1 MKKLEGGS
9 MSPSIEE
16 QIERL
21 KSTIA
26 EMEAQREAL
35 GDELVDA
42 GLAPF
47 QRKLDELVA
56 QLEAR
61 QAGYSE
67 VTARQR
73 KLVTLLFMDIAGSTS
88 IAQHMDP
95 EDVGEVFD
103 AALKKLAGPIQEHG
117 GRVTRFM
124 GDGFLSVFGA
134 PTAREDDPEQ
144 AVRAGLKI
152 LSLAGEVVRE
162 LENQWEIEGF
172 QVRIGINTGLV
183 LLGGE
188 TEAEDTLMGSPVN
201 LAARLENA
209 APPGGLLVSHDTYRH
224 IRGVFDV
231 EPWEPLQVKG
241 FDEAVQ
247 VYKVLRAR
255 PRAFRI
261 YTRGVEG
268 VETRMIG
275 RHDELKYLQDALL
288 TAIEEDEGQLVTIT
302 GEAGVGKSR
311 LLYEFENWIELQPQQ
326 VYFFEGRG
334 RQEAQGLPYGLLR
347 DMFGFRFQIQD
358 EDSAE
363 TAREKIQTGFTEV
376 FDGGNESLM
385 RAHIL
390 GQLLGFDLRASPH
403 LKGMLEDAE
412 QLRNRALMYLGE
424 YFQELCRQDP
434 VVILL
439 EDIHWADDSS
449 LDALNWLGERMQY
462 HPFLVVCAAR
472 QSLFERRPYWG
483 EGLVYNHYLELEPL
497 SRRESRQLVAEILKL
512 ADQVPP
518 ELSRLVVE
526 GAEGNPFYVEELV
539 KMLVEDGVIIKGEET
554 WQVHPGRLT
563 EIEVP
568 PTLAGV
574 LQARLDS
581 LPVEERA
588 VLQQASVVGRLFWDR
603 VVAHIQAA
611 VGGSPQEVPN
621 ALTALHSREMVYRR
635 EASTF
640 TDARE
645 YLFKHDILR
654 EVTYEGVLKRLRRRY
669 HGLVADWMIA
679 HIAERAGEYSGMIAG
694 HLLLAGRVEQAGE
707 FFLQAGQAALTSY
720 ANHEA
725 EGYFRQVLELS
736 PPDDQKAAC
745 LAGLGEALSRQ
756 GRRDDSIEVFR
767 QGIDLYLELEQS
779 DAAADLYAR
788 LARALWWD
796 DYQKAWQACQE
807 GLRRLE
813 GTPDSPGMARL
824 LAEAGRTAHFRARP
838 SEEVI
843 SLCQRAIE
851 IAERQGEVKAKADAS
866 INIALATD
874 DSTKRYQ
881 LMQEAAAFCE
891 ANGLWRQARRAYNN
905 LGSLSSE
912 NLQGLESV
920 YKYYSKSVEIAV
932 KIGDIEGLLFG
943 LENLASILIDQGHL
957 KTVEDQSREILDRST
972 VPPSRAEEFLEE
984 LRAMTCQ
991 PKGEWDQAAEFS
1003 RQYRDEARQG
1013 GKIQEIATC
1022 NLGLA
1027 SACME
1032 LNQFVEMID
1041 LSEAEAA
1048 LRENIDMD
1056 WDAVESRFEMAV
1068 LLSQQER
1075 YSEAREW
1082 LAEVIDDLNEPISG
1096 INQALT
1102 IWAQAEIA
1110 RAESRWDEALLGYQ
1124 TIIEYTQQYGYRW
1137 QLARQL
1143 INLGD
1148 VLQGRD
1154 ETGDREKAKEA
1165 FSQSLEMFK
1174 EMGASGYIRVLEER
1188 LPPY

>member
-1 MKKLEGGS
+1 
-9 MSPSIEE
+9 
-16 QIERL
+16 
-21 KSTIA
+21 
-26 EMEAQREAL
+26 MEAQREAL

-67 VTARQR
+67 VTARPR

-449 LDALNWLGERMQY
+449 LDALNWLGER
-462 HPFLVVCAAR
+462 
-472 QSLFERRPYWG
+472 
-483 EGLVYNHYLELEPL
+483 
-497 SRRESRQLVAEILKL
+497 
-512 ADQVPP
+512 
-518 ELSRLVVE
+518 
-526 GAEGNPFYVEELV
+526 
-539 KMLVEDGVIIKGEET
+539 
-554 WQVHPGRLT
+554 
-563 EIEVP
+563 
-568 PTLAGV
+568 
-574 LQARLDS
+574 
-581 LPVEERA
+581 
-588 VLQQASVVGRLFWDR
+588 
-603 VVAHIQAA
+603 
-611 VGGSPQEVPN
+611 
-621 ALTALHSREMVYRR
+621 
-635 EASTF
+635 
-640 TDARE
+640 
-645 YLFKHDILR
+645 
-654 EVTYEGVLKRLRRRY
+654 
-669 HGLVADWMIA
+669 
-679 HIAERAGEYSGMIAG
+679 
-694 HLLLAGRVEQAGE
+694 
-707 FFLQAGQAALTSY
+707 
-720 ANHEA
+720 
-725 EGYFRQVLELS
+725 
-736 PPDDQKAAC
+736 
-745 LAGLGEALSRQ
+745 
-756 GRRDDSIEVFR
+756 
-767 QGIDLYLELEQS
+767 
-779 DAAADLYAR
+779 LYAR
-788 LARALWWD
+788 RGNRCSSAVPTGAKGWYTTTTWSWNRSPGARA
-796 DYQKAWQACQE
+796 
-807 GLRRLE
+807 
-813 GTPDSPGMARL
+813 
-824 LAEAGRTAHFRARP
+824 
-838 SEEVI
+838 
-843 SLCQRAIE
+843 
-851 IAERQGEVKAKADAS
+851 AS
-866 INIALATD
+866 
-874 DSTKRYQ
+874 
-881 LMQEAAAFCE
+881 
-891 ANGLWRQARRAYNN
+891 
-905 LGSLSSE
+905 
-912 NLQGLESV
+912 
-920 YKYYSKSVEIAV
+920 
-932 KIGDIEGLLFG
+932 
-943 LENLASILIDQGHL
+943 
-957 KTVEDQSREILDRST
+957 
-972 VPPSRAEEFLEE
+972 
-984 LRAMTCQ
+984 
-991 PKGEWDQAAEFS
+991 
-1003 RQYRDEARQG
+1003 
-1013 GKIQEIATC
+1013 
-1022 NLGLA
+1022 
-1027 SACME
+1027 
-1032 LNQFVEMID
+1032 
-1041 LSEAEAA
+1041 
-1048 LRENIDMD
+1048 
-1056 WDAVESRFEMAV
+1056 
-1068 LLSQQER
+1068 
-1075 YSEAREW
+1075 
-1082 LAEVIDDLNEPISG
+1082 
-1096 INQALT
+1096 
-1102 IWAQAEIA
+1102 
-1110 RAESRWDEALLGYQ
+1110 
-1124 TIIEYTQQYGYRW
+1124 
-1137 QLARQL
+1137 
-1143 INLGD
+1143 
-1148 VLQGRD
+1148 
-1154 ETGDREKAKEA
+1154 
-1165 FSQSLEMFK
+1165 
-1174 EMGASGYIRVLEER
+1174 
-1188 LPPY
+1188 